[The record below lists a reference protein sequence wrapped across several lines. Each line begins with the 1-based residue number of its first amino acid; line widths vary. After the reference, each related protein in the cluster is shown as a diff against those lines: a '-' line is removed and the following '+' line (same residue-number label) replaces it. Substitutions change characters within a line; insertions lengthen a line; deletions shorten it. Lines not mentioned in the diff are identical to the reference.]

1 MPKLSKL
8 DERRKTSATEA
19 NRRRTFALAQLH
31 ELKLAERRG
40 ALVDLASV
48 ESAWAAAGVQIRD
61 AVMALKE
68 RIANRCPAE
77 WRPKLA
83 PVIDDEV
90 RQVLTA
96 LSGRLRAD
104 PSAEAKQRGKV

>member
-1 MPKLSKL
+1 
-8 DERRKTSATEA
+8 
-19 NRRRTFALAQLH
+19 
-31 ELKLAERRG
+31 
-40 ALVDLASV
+40 
-48 ESAWAAAGVQIRD
+48 
-61 AVMALKE
+61 MALKE

-104 PSAEAKQRGKV
+104 PSARVKQRSLEKAV